1 MGRYAAQ
8 HGQRRQQEDAPL
20 GIIAGIRQNVPDK
33 GRQRLEKLF
42 PKRRKKGFIRFYI
55 NAFVLKF
62 VRFFAIGTI
71 R

>member
-8 HGQRRQQEDAPL
+8 HGQRRQQKDASL

-42 PKRRKKGFIRFYI
+42 PERRKKGFIRFYI
-55 NAFVLKF
+55 NASIIKS